1 MLFCFSCTTP
11 TEGGGRR
18 GYGGVPSVL
27 DEDVVALRRRR
38 GRVGNASMIWTGLF
52 WSWSVTGVSV
62 CLLIVLAFLHS
73 VLFIAKK
80 SCQMRR
86 AYVFCAVVWTL
97 VYIYTLLMMP
107 ENWALRAGMFLH
119 EGEYVSEVLI
129 TEWSDRFLFA
139 AITATSLTVTVWFG
153 LALHSILPG
162 LCTDTIKSPPSRAL
176 DAATLGRSLQEYA
189 SFLLVTLIFACMLYS
204 FSFYTF
210 LADDGFFS
218 YFSRQLFLCPHAFAR
233 VVAGFYSSTLM
244 LAS

>member
-129 TEWSDRFLFA
+129 TEWYEYISASA
-139 AITATSLTVTVWFG
+139 A
-153 LALHSILPG
+153 
-162 LCTDTIKSPPSRAL
+162 
-176 DAATLGRSLQEYA
+176 
-189 SFLLVTLIFACMLYS
+189 M
-204 FSFYTF
+204 
-210 LADDGFFS
+210 
-218 YFSRQLFLCPHAFAR
+218 
-233 VVAGFYSSTLM
+233 LM
-244 LAS
+244 LSFVRRRVTPLARRKLLAPLPSKIGR